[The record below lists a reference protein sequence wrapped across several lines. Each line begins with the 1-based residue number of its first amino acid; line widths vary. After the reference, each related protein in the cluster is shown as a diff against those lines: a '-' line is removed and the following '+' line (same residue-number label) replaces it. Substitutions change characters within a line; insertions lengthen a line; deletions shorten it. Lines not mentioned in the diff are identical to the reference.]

1 MIETIA
7 HAANEQAQVSENVAI
22 AMGQISEITRQ
33 TNAGTQEAAMS
44 VSYLAELA
52 DQLRASVSTF
62 RLPDR
67 ANEMVDVFPSM
78 AGVPALPGG
87 NADQYYQQDMG
98 LGMQNDWNQGFS
110 SDFLSLPQPQ
120 GAGNSG
126 AYQFAFSNQQDF
138 GSQPGFT
145 GTPQYGGQQYG
156 NQQAFDGQFGSQ
168 MNFNSQQYGNQ
179 QAFDG
184 QQFGS
189 QAGYGDMAGFENQ
202 QNFEGQQFNSMSESS
217 FGSSNQA
224 AFPGSNQ
231 MPDVAQQ
238 NVGSQQGQSMT
249 ANLRWR
255 NPQQSQPSPGQDQ
268 MPFPNNGYTGQ

>member
-1 MIETIA
+1 
-7 HAANEQAQVSENVAI
+7 
-22 AMGQISEITRQ
+22 
-33 TNAGTQEAAMS
+33 
-44 VSYLAELA
+44 
-52 DQLRASVSTF
+52 
-62 RLPDR
+62 
-67 ANEMVDVFPSM
+67 
-78 AGVPALPGG
+78 
-87 NADQYYQQDMG
+87 MG

-145 GTPQYGGQQYG
+145 GTPQYGG
-156 NQQAFDGQFGSQ
+156 
-168 MNFNSQQYGNQ
+168 QQYGNQ